1 MLLVVEE
8 VPLQVEVVVGVH
20 LLVAGVGEVP
30 LILEVVVEVEVHPL
44 EVVEEEALLQ

>member
-30 LILEVVVEVEVHPL
+30 LILEVVVEVEVQHQ
-44 EVVEEEALLQ
+44 VVGVEEALLQ